1 MVLKSQARAGYNR
14 LAMVRDGLFYGLA
27 LIVVAIIV
35 WFSTH
40 IVALTL
46 IPLLLAAFFL
56 WFFRDPSRR
65 IPQGEGII
73 VSPADGKVEEADW
86 IETTSGSRVRV
97 TIFLNVFDVHVNRVP
112 AEGVVKLVE
121 YREGEFLNAL
131 KPESAVHN
139 EQTLVTIENDLY
151 TVSFK
156 QIAGL
161 LARRIVCN
169 LQPGQRVE
177 RGQRMGM
184 IKFGSRCDV
193 LLPASVDLRVKAG
206 DHVKGGS
213 SILGIVSPGQT
224 DGRG

>member
-1 MVLKSQARAGYNR
+1 
-14 LAMVRDGLFYGLA
+14 MVRDGLFYGLA
-27 LIVVAIIV
+27 LIAVAIIV
-35 WFSTH
+35 WVATH
-40 IVALTL
+40 IVGLTL

-56 WFFRDPSRR
+56 WFFRDPARK

-112 AEGVVKLVE
+112 SEGVITLVE
-121 YREGEFLNAL
+121 YREGDFLNAL

-139 EQTLVTIENDLY
+139 EQTMVTIENANY

-169 LQPGQRVE
+169 LKTGQHVE

-193 LLPASVDLRVKAG
+193 LLPASVELRVKAG
-206 DHVKGGS
+206 DRVKGGS
-213 SILGIVSPGQT
+213 SVLGIVQPQGRA
-224 DGRG
+224 DGRE

>member
-1 MVLKSQARAGYNR
+1 
-14 LAMVRDGLFYGLA
+14 MVRDGLFYGLA
-27 LIVVAIIV
+27 LFVVAVIV
-35 WFSTH
+35 WVSTH
-40 IVALTL
+40 LVTLTL
-46 IPLLLAAFFL
+46 IPVLLAAFFL
-56 WFFRDPSRR
+56 WFFRDPARR
-65 IPQGEGII
+65 IPDGEGII

-86 IETTSGSRVRV
+86 IETTAGSRVRV

-112 AEGVVKLVE
+112 AEGVISLLE
-121 YREGEFLNAL
+121 YREGQFMNAL

-139 EQTLVTIENDLY
+139 EQTMVTIENANY
-151 TVSFK
+151 SVSFK

-169 LQPGQRVE
+169 LQVGQRVE

-206 DHVKGGS
+206 DRVKGGS
-213 SILGIVSPGQT
+213 SVLGVVPAAGRA

>member
-1 MVLKSQARAGYNR
+1 
-14 LAMVRDGLFYGLA
+14 MVRDGLFYGLA

-35 WFSTH
+35 WVATH

-56 WFFRDPSRR
+56 WFFRDPPRK

-112 AEGVVKLVE
+112 AEGVIKLVE
-121 YREGEFLNAL
+121 YREGQFLNAL

-139 EQTLVTIENDLY
+139 EQTLVTIENPLY

-169 LQPGQRVE
+169 LQAGQRVE

-193 LLPASVDLRVKAG
+193 LLPASVELRVKAG
-206 DHVKGGS
+206 DRVKGGS
-213 SILGIVSPGQT
+213 SVLGIVAPGVPA

>member
-1 MVLKSQARAGYNR
+1 MAGGYNR
-14 LAMVRDGLFYGLA
+14 VAMVRDGLLYGLA
-27 LIVVAIIV
+27 LIVVGVIV
-35 WFSTH
+35 WFATH
-40 IVALTL
+40 IVALAL

-56 WFFRDPSRR
+56 WFFRDPPRR
-65 IPQGEGII
+65 IPEGEGIV

-112 AEGVVKLVE
+112 AEGVVRLVE
-121 YREGEFLNAL
+121 YREGQFLNAL
-131 KPESAVHN
+131 KPESALHN
-139 EQTLVTIENDLY
+139 EQTLVTIENEHY
-151 TVSFK
+151 AVSFK

-161 LARRIVCN
+161 LARRIICN
-169 LQPGQRVE
+169 LQAGQRVE

-206 DHVKGGS
+206 DRVKGGS
-213 SILGIVSPGQT
+213 SVLGIVPVAEQT
-224 DGRG
+224 DVRG

>member
-1 MVLKSQARAGYNR
+1 
-14 LAMVRDGLFYGLA
+14 MVRDGLLYGLA
-27 LIVVAIIV
+27 LVVVAAIV
-35 WFSTH
+35 WVATQML
-40 IVALTL
+40 ALTV
-46 IPLLLAAFFL
+46 IPLLLAVFFL
-56 WFFRDPSRR
+56 WFFRDPTRP

-86 IETTSGSRVRV
+86 IETTAGSRVRV

-112 AEGVVKLVE
+112 AEGVVSLVE
-121 YREGEFLNAL
+121 YREGQFLNAL

-139 EQTLVTIENDLY
+139 EQTMVTIENENY
-151 TVSFK
+151 AISFK

-169 LQPGQRVE
+169 LQAGQRVE

-193 LLPASVDLRVKAG
+193 LLPASVELRVKAG
-206 DHVKGGS
+206 ERVKGGS
-213 SILGIVSPGQT
+213 SILGIMPTAERPG
-224 DGRG
+224 GRG

>member
-1 MVLKSQARAGYNR
+1 
-14 LAMVRDGLFYGLA
+14 MVRDGLFYGLA
-27 LIVVAIIV
+27 LIVVAVIV
-35 WFSTH
+35 WAATH
-40 IVALTL
+40 LVALTV

-65 IPQGEGII
+65 IPDGQGIV

-86 IETTSGSRVRV
+86 IETTAGSRVRV

-112 AEGVVKLVE
+112 AEGVVSLVE
-121 YREGEFLNAL
+121 YREGHFMNAL

-139 EQTLVTIENDLY
+139 EQTLVTIENENY
-151 TVSFK
+151 SVSFK

-169 LQPGQRVE
+169 LKVGQRVE

-193 LLPASVDLRVKAG
+193 LLPASVELRVKAG
-206 DHVKGGS
+206 DRVKGGS
-213 SILGIVSPGQT
+213 SVLGIVPATGRA

>member
-1 MVLKSQARAGYNR
+1 
-14 LAMVRDGLFYGLA
+14 MVRDGLFYGLA
-27 LIVVAIIV
+27 LIVVAVIV
-35 WFSTH
+35 WTSTH
-40 IVALTL
+40 MLVLTL
-46 IPLLLAAFFL
+46 LPVLLAVFFV
-56 WFFRDPSRR
+56 WFFRDPARR
-65 IPQGEGII
+65 IPDGQGII

-86 IETTSGSRVRV
+86 IETTAGSRVRV
-97 TIFLNVFDVHVNRVP
+97 TIFLSVFDVHVNRVP
-112 AEGVVKLVE
+112 AEGVVSLVE
-121 YREGEFLNAL
+121 YREGHFMNAL

-139 EQTLVTIENDLY
+139 EQTMVTIENESY
-151 TVSFK
+151 SVSFK

-169 LQPGQRVE
+169 LQVGQRVK

-206 DHVKGGS
+206 DRVKGGS
-213 SILGIVSPGQT
+213 SVLGVVPAAGRA